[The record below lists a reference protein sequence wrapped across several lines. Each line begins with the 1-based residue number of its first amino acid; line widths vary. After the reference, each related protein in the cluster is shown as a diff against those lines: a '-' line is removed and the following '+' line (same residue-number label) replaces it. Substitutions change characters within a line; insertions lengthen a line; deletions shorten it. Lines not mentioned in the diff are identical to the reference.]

1 MRLPTAFALAASLLA
16 AACSK
21 PDAADTAADSPVV
34 SDSMAGMPGMGASTG
49 GSVAQQMEVH
59 MKAMKG
65 VSADSLKAML
75 PMHRQMA
82 ANLIASFTKEM
93 RDMNMAA
100 DAAWSATVDSLRADL
115 RVLPDLSASELQ
127 ARMPAH
133 ESRITR
139 LIQMHQTMMKNM
151 KM

>member
-1 MRLPTAFALAASLLA
+1 MRSLTAFALAASLLA

-21 PDAADTAADSPVV
+21 PDAADTAADSPVA
-34 SDSMAGMPGMGASTG
+34 SDSMAGMPGMGAAS
-49 GSVAQQMEVH
+49 GSPVAAQMEAH
-59 MKAMKG
+59 MKTMKG
-65 VSADSLKAML
+65 VSADSMKGML

-82 ANLIASFTKEM
+82 ANLIAAFTKEM

-100 DAAWSATVDSLRADL
+100 DAAWNATVDSLRADL
-115 RVLPDLSASELQ
+115 RVLPELSASELQ
-127 ARMPAH
+127 ARMPSH

>member
-1 MRLPTAFALAASLLA
+1 MRSLTAFALSASLLV
-16 AACSK
+16 AACAK
-21 PDAADTAADSPVV
+21 PDAADAADSPVAT
-34 SDSMAGMPGMGASTG
+34 DSMAGMPGMGAASG
-49 GSVAQQMEVH
+49 NAIAQQIEAH
-59 MKAMKG
+59 LKATKG
-65 VSADSLKAML
+65 ISADSLKAIL

-115 RVLPDLSASELQ
+115 RLLPDLSARELR

-139 LIQMHQTMMKNM
+139 LIQMHQAMMKNM

>member
-1 MRLPTAFALAASLLA
+1 MRLLTTFALASSLLA
-16 AACSK
+16 VACSK
-21 PDAADTAADSPVV
+21 PDASDRAADSPAAA
-34 SDSMAGMPGMGASTG
+34 DSMAGMPGMGASS
-49 GSVAQQMEVH
+49 GSVIAQQMEAH
-59 MKAMKG
+59 MKATKG

-82 ANLIASFTKEM
+82 ANLIASFNKEM

-100 DAAWSATVDSLRADL
+100 DAAWNATIDSLRTDL

-127 ARMPAH
+127 TRMPAH
-133 ESRITR
+133 EGRITR